1 MQIVWGDG
9 ARLDFDR
16 AIAFLSEKSP
26 AAARRIGDRIL
37 EAVALLELFPEIAPP
52 SKHRG
57 LRQLVIARTPY
68 LVIYR
73 VQGVVV
79 EVRAVVHAMQ
89 RRRK

>member
-1 MQIVWGDG
+1 MQVVWGDG

-16 AIAFLSEKSP
+16 AIAFLSAKSP

-37 EAVALLELFPEIAPP
+37 DAVTLLELFPEIAPP

-57 LRQLVIARTPY
+57 LRQLAVVRSPY

-73 VQGVVV
+73 VQQGVV
-79 EVRAVVHAMQ
+79 EIRAVVHARQ